1 VKSIDTGS
9 AMTRV
14 KHLFPSYTKLEQL
27 ADACVHAASVIFS
40 IVATIILLAAA
51 AGRLRAADTAGLVV
65 YCIGLI
71 GMFAASAAY
80 NLVTRRNLKEILRRL
95 DHAAIFIMIAGSY
108 TPFALLLGGAA
119 GCSML
124 IAVWAI
130 AAVGV
135 VIKLRFPRRLD
146 KLSVLLYLA
155 QGWIVILALDP
166 IVAALPSQ
174 ALWLLLGGGIVY
186 TLGVP
191 FHLMEWMR
199 FHNVIWHVFVLGG
212 AACQFAAIQCAVIRS

>member
-1 VKSIDTGS
+1 
-9 AMTRV
+9 MTRA
-14 KHLFPSYTKLEQL
+14 KQFFPSYTKLERL

-40 IVATIILLAAA
+40 IAATVILLAAA
-51 AGRLRAADTAGLVV
+51 IGRLPAADTAGLAV
-65 YCIGLI
+65 YCIGLL

-80 NLVTRRNLKEILRRL
+80 NLVRRHNLKEILRRL

-108 TPFALLLGGAA
+108 TPFALLLGGGA
-119 GCSML
+119 GHSML

-130 AAVGV
+130 AAAGI
-135 VIKLRFPRRLD
+135 VIKLHFPRRLE

-155 QGWIVILALDP
+155 QGWIVLLALDP
-166 IVAALPSQ
+166 VVASLPSQ
-174 ALWLLLGGGIVY
+174 ALWLLLAGGVIY

-199 FHNVIWHVFVLGG
+199 FHNAIWHIFVLGG
-212 AACQFAAIQCAVIRS
+212 AACQFAAIQCAVIHS

>member
-1 VKSIDTGS
+1 
-9 AMTRV
+9 MTRAQNP
-14 KHLFPSYTKLEQL
+14 FPSYTKLERL
-27 ADACVHAASVIFS
+27 ADAHVHAVSVLFS
-40 IVATIILLAAA
+40 ITATVILLVAAV
-51 AGRLRAADTAGLVV
+51 GRLSAADTAGLAV

-80 NLVTRRNLKEILRRL
+80 NLAPRPNLKEILRRL
-95 DHAAIFIMIAGSY
+95 DHAAIFVMIAGSY
-108 TPFALLLGGAA
+108 TPFALLLGGASGRA
-119 GCSML
+119 ML
-124 IAVWAI
+124 IAVWVI
-130 AAVGV
+130 AAAGI

-155 QGWIVILALDP
+155 QGWIVVLALDP
-166 IVAALPSQ
+166 VVASLPSQ
-174 ALWLLLGGGIVY
+174 AVWLLLAGGIVY

-199 FHNVIWHVFVLGG
+199 FHNAIWHVFVLGG

>member
-1 VKSIDTGS
+1 
-9 AMTRV
+9 MTRV
-14 KHLFPSYTKLEQL
+14 KYLFPSYTKLERI
-27 ADACVHAASVIFS
+27 ADACVHAASITFS
-40 IVATIILLAAA
+40 LVASVILLAAA
-51 AGRLRAADTAGLVV
+51 AGRLSAADGAGLIV

-80 NLVTRRNLKEILRRL
+80 NLVPRPNLKEFLRRL

-108 TPFALLLGGAA
+108 TPFALLLGGTA
-119 GCSML
+119 GRAML

-130 AAVGV
+130 AAAGIA
-135 VIKLRFPRRLD
+135 IKLRFPRRLD

-155 QGWIVILALDP
+155 QGWIVVLALDP
-166 IVAALPSQ
+166 LVASLPSQ

-191 FHLMEWMR
+191 FHLMEGMR

-212 AACQFAAIQCAVIRS
+212 AACQFAAIERAVIHS

>member
-1 VKSIDTGS
+1 
-9 AMTRV
+9 MTRA
-14 KHLFPSYTKLEQL
+14 KQLFPSYTRLETL
-27 ADACVHAASVIFS
+27 ADACVHTASVIFS
-40 IVATIILLAAA
+40 IVATVILLVAGV
-51 AGRLRAADTAGLVV
+51 GRLPAADATGLIV

-71 GMFAASAAY
+71 SMFAASAAY
-80 NLVTRRNLKEILRRL
+80 NLVTRHSLKEILRRL

-108 TPFALLLGGAA
+108 TPFALLLGGSA
-119 GCSML
+119 GHSML

-130 AAVGV
+130 AAAGI

-155 QGWIVILALDP
+155 QGWVVIFALGP
-166 IVAALPSQ
+166 VAASLPSQ
-174 ALWLLLGGGIVY
+174 ALWLLLAGGIVY

-212 AACQFAAIQCAVIRS
+212 AACQFAAIQRAVMQS